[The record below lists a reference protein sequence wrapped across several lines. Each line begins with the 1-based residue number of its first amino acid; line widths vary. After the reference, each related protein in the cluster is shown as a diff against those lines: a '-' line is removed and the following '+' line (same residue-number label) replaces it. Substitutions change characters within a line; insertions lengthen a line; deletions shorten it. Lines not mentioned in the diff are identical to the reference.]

1 MSSLFHLSVV
11 DEELQQDLHAL
22 GAHDVSEI
30 FSPPRFTDKCRS
42 FGLLPGYAIDLETGW
57 NLLEKTQRLSL
68 LRSLEE
74 EDPYV
79 VTGSP
84 PCGPFSAL
92 QGLNEGRV
100 DPVKRQQRLDE
111 GKKLL
116 KIACEFY
123 EKQIERGRYFLHE
136 HPSSARSWQEDCIKK
151 IAEKPNVYVVEGP
164 MCRWKMMG
172 RDASGTSYVKKPT
185 KWMTN
190 SKVLA
195 ELEWSMQQ
203 SRTRRT
209 LASPRPPREWKSY
222 NGTSVSTR
230 ARESSIE
237 RYQGTDERRW
247 RVS

>member
-1 MSSLFHLSVV
+1 MNVASGSAAPGSDLSHDQFWAPVATQGEGGQESRPSDVSSLFHLSVV

-42 FGLLPGYAIDLETGW
+42 FGLLPGYAIDFKTGW

-74 EDPYV
+74 EDPDV

-116 KIACEFY
+116 RIACEFY

-151 IAEKPNVYVVEGP
+151 IAEKP
-164 MCRWKMMG
+164 
-172 RDASGTSYVKKPT
+172 
-185 KWMTN
+185 
-190 SKVLA
+190 
-195 ELEWSMQQ
+195 
-203 SRTRRT
+203 
-209 LASPRPPREWKSY
+209 
-222 NGTSVSTR
+222 
-230 ARESSIE
+230 
-237 RYQGTDERRW
+237 
-247 RVS
+247 